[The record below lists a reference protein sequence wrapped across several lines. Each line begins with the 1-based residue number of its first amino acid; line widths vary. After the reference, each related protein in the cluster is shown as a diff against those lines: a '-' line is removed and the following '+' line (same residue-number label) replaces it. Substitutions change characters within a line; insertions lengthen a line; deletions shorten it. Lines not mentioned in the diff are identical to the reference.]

1 MKKTFWR
8 RQAEAYPVRGE
19 LAPRFTDLD
28 LWQHLNNAAIIAL
41 HGEACQRWLRGVLG
55 AQVWRS
61 KAPLLAARSLATDFL
76 AEAHY
81 PEPLATGVRLL
92 GVDAQGFRLGSALFQ
107 HGACVGLHEV
117 HIGAWQHGLPV
128 PLPADVADALRA
140 EAARQP
146 AVAGEPGAADA
157 SQPALAAAPALSL
170 GDGPWQLA
178 MDSRFGDTDALGLAG
193 DLSLARCAEQT
204 RVQFLTQAFGPGRL
218 GGPTGFIV
226 GHVALQWL
234 QRGRPPAR
242 WVNTCGVSRLGER
255 SMAVRGGV
263 FEGERCLAV
272 CDTVMVAI
280 DHASRRSCPLSDE
293 ARAALAPYALRT

>member
-1 MKKTFWR
+1 MKQTPWR
-8 RQAEAYPVRGE
+8 READAYPLRGE

-41 HGEACQRWLRGVLG
+41 HGEAMQRWLRGVLG
-55 AQVWRS
+55 ADVWRS

-117 HIGAWQHGLPV
+117 HIGAWLHGSPATLPRE
-128 PLPADVADALRA
+128 VAERLQA

-146 AVAGEPGAADA
+146 ALPGAAD
-157 SQPALAAAPALSL
+157 PLPPPAAPEPTLAL
-170 GDGPWQLA
+170 GDFPWQLA
-178 MDSRFGDTDALGLAG
+178 MDSRFGDTDAMGLAG

-204 RVQFLTQAFGPGRL
+204 RVQFLTQTFGTGRL
-218 GGPTGFIV
+218 AAPTGFIV
-226 GHVALQWL
+226 GHVALRWL
-234 QRGRPPAR
+234 HRGRPPAR

-255 SMAVRGGV
+255 SMAVRGGM
-263 FEGERCLAV
+263 FDGEQCLAV

-280 DHASRRSCPLSDE
+280 DHASRRSCPLPAE
-293 ARAALAPYALRT
+293 ARELLAPYALKA